1 MIAACRAAEDVFLL
15 VCGGHQQHGLL
26 ARTPQRIV
34 DPMEAVDGH
43 FDLRRH
49 GVVIKRRDENHH
61 VRPWQFPIQ
70 FVHRVLKDAGVCSTC
85 AALAANAG
93 VNAFKGCVKPK
104 DGVTGFLCAAK
115 ECFRQ
120 QRGSSVTVRA
130 SGDHHN
136 MHGFASISRFSLET
150 RSFSWYNLPNGNP

>member
-1 MIAACRAAEDVFLL
+1 MVAACRAAEDVFLP
-15 VCGGHQQHGLL
+15 VRGGHQQHGLL

-34 DPMEAVDGH
+34 DPVEAVDGH

-70 FVHRVLKDAGVCSTC
+70 FAHRVLKDAGVFSTC

-93 VNAFKGCVKPK
+93 VDAFRGRVKPK
-104 DGVTGFLCAAK
+104 DGVTGFLRAAK
-115 ECFRQ
+115 EFFRQ
-120 QRGSSVTVRA
+120 QRGGPVPVRA

-136 MHGFASISRFSLET
+136 MHGLASISRF
-150 RSFSWYNLPNGNP
+150 FAGNAQLFVV